1 VASRSD
7 RVLVTGAAGFTG
19 RHLCAAL
26 RAAGY
31 EVGGLQEHGDAT
43 AGDLVA
49 DLIDP
54 QQVARVV
61 AETAPNFVVHLAAIS
76 FPGHADGAG
85 IYRTNVEGSYT
96 LLNALSRAPHPPRH
110 VLLPSTGTVYGRVES
125 TALDESAPTAPV
137 SHYAAS
143 KLAMEL
149 MAEQFA
155 SSLPITIVRPF
166 NYTGPGQKEPFLV
179 PKIVRHFAEGAPYIE
194 LGNVDVV
201 RDFLDVRV
209 VAEVYRR
216 LLEAPQT
223 AGGTF
228 NVCSGRGVSVRE
240 IVHELEGIAGRP
252 MEIRVNQAFV
262 RAGEPSR
269 IVGSAA
275 RLESAIGPLPG
286 IALTTTLADMLAE
299 RRGST
304 SAV

>member
-1 VASRSD
+1 MRSE

-19 RHLCAAL
+19 RHLCALL
-26 RAAGY
+26 RTAGY
-31 EVGGLQEHGDAT
+31 RVAGLLERGEAT
-43 AGDLVA
+43 PDTLIADLVDA
-49 DLIDP
+49 

-61 AETAPNFVVHLAAIS
+61 AETAPDLVVHLAAIS
-76 FPGHADGAG
+76 FPGYADGAG

-96 LLNALSRAPHPPRH
+96 LLNALSRAPRPPRH

-125 TALDESAPTAPV
+125 AALDESAPTAPV
-137 SHYAAS
+137 SHYAVS
-143 KLAMEL
+143 KLAMEA
-149 MAEQFA
+149 MAAQFA

-166 NYTGPGQKEPFLV
+166 NYTGPGQREPFLV
-179 PKIVRHFAEGAPYIE
+179 PKIVRHFAEDAPHIE

-240 IVHELEGIAGRP
+240 IVQALEGIAGRP
-252 MEIRVNQAFV
+252 MDIRVNQAFV
-262 RAGEPSR
+262 RAGEPAR

-275 RLESAIGPLPG
+275 RLERAIGPLPD

-299 RRGST
+299 RRGCASE
-304 SAV
+304 A